1 MKLFEMDWV
10 SRINTM
16 QIALVPVFITGFIL
30 LLYVDSGPKM
40 TPNNIVKGVIE
51 VTDGSLAQNQLIIP
65 SIDRPDT
72 LDQIITDC
80 NKEKC
85 ISLTFD
91 DGPNPATTPQ
101 ILDELREAKVT
112 ASFFVLGMRI
122 PGNEALLRRMQVE
135 GHEIGNHSWNHPDF
149 TKLTAEQSKLQ
160 IDQTQAA
167 IVASG
172 VPAPTLFRPPY
183 GAINDA
189 VVNEIRM
196 NFVLWNSDPHDWSID
211 SPELLIQTV
220 EASARPGVVL
230 DLHDIY
236 HVTTNALPKI
246 ISDLQSQG
254 YHFVK
259 VSQLLDIRP
268 GAHGIYY
275 GHP

>member
-10 SRINTM
+10 SRINTA
-16 QIALVPVFITGFIL
+16 QIALVPVLITGFIL

-51 VTDGSLAQNQLIIP
+51 VTDNSSAQNQLIIP

-91 DGPNPATTPQ
+91 DGPNPATTPL
-101 ILDELREAKVT
+101 ILDELREAKVP
-112 ASFFVLGMRI
+112 ASFFILGSRV
-122 PGNEALLRRMQVE
+122 PGNEALLKRMQLE

-149 TKLTAEQSKLQ
+149 TKLTGEQVKQ
-160 IDQTQAA
+160 QFDQAQAA
-167 IVASG
+167 VEASG

-183 GAINDA
+183 GAINQA
-189 VVNEIRM
+189 VVDAIPL
-196 NFVLWNSDPHDWSID
+196 NFVLWNTDPHDWSID
-211 SPELLIQTV
+211 APDQLVQTV
-220 EASARPGVVL
+220 EASAKPGAVL

-246 ISDLQSQG
+246 ISDLRAQG
-254 YHFVK
+254 YHFVT
-259 VSQLLDIRP
+259 VTQLLDIQP
-268 GAHGIYY
+268 GMHGIYY